1 MKTCVVITLV
11 VMSSC
16 AKENKNKADPSGSRE
31 GRGQDSGPAVK
42 CLDGVIKDLL
52 TDGRTALVRS
62 NEFGGKTYLW
72 DFFSGNVRKDIVSI
86 FNLDVLNGS
95 GDLLLRTFD
104 NVRFY
109 IQETNN
115 INGSFRDLRLFAR
128 GSNPVVK
135 FSDEGRHLVSIR
147 RRGSNVR
154 NRVDVYDIYRR
165 DIIWNAT
172 FDRIISSA
180 IKNQNRGALVT
191 YNLGSFQLNI
201 FDPSRRRIE
210 RGIRLEGRDFGELR
224 LSDSTVVVKMKDQ
237 LYSYD
242 GDTGR
247 LNSRIQLNQ
256 LIDVDKFTDY
266 AFVSREPFDYWVVN
280 LVTGEFVRKIDISST
295 DRLSTCQL
303 NFNEGM
309 IACVD
314 PTKVSSVNLYSINDQ
329 TSKSVCLPDSP
340 L

>member
-1 MKTCVVITLV
+1 
-11 VMSSC
+11 
-16 AKENKNKADPSGSRE
+16 
-31 GRGQDSGPAVK
+31 
-42 CLDGVIKDLL
+42 
-52 TDGRTALVRS
+52 
-62 NEFGGKTYLW
+62 
-72 DFFSGNVRKDIVSI
+72 
-86 FNLDVLNGS
+86 
-95 GDLLLRTFD
+95 
-104 NVRFY
+104 
-109 IQETNN
+109 
-115 INGSFRDLRLFAR
+115 
-128 GSNPVVK
+128 
-135 FSDEGRHLVSIR
+135 
-147 RRGSNVR
+147 
-154 NRVDVYDIYRR
+154 
-165 DIIWNAT
+165 
-172 FDRIISSA
+172 
-180 IKNQNRGALVT
+180 
-191 YNLGSFQLNI
+191 
-201 FDPSRRRIE
+201 
-210 RGIRLEGRDFGELR
+210 
-224 LSDSTVVVKMKDQ
+224 MKDQ